1 MNLIPKLFLILL
13 LINSISAQNEY
24 GWSPLLNSP
33 FDSGKHEDVFFINE
47 NTGYLV
53 TQTQIF
59 KTTDAGKSWS
69 GIYSE
74 SNVRFRAVA
83 FIDSLNGFIGK
94 IFGNG
99 VSDTV
104 KLLRTTDAGLNWEP
118 SIIEGE
124 KPIGVCGINVVSDS
138 VINAVGRYSGP
149 SFFLRSTNGGQSW
162 KSKNLSTM
170 ASMLIDTYFF
180 HPDTGLAVG
189 SIRQSGIE
197 RSAIFSTTDGGESW
211 DTVFVGTINS
221 QWCWKISFPSRNTG
235 YVSVQ
240 SFSTTVTFIKTTDG
254 GKSWTQKTFSP
265 GGSYSP
271 QGIGF
276 VNDTVGFMGSYPG
289 NSITDIY
296 KTTNGGDNWIRIVGI
311 KNVNRFRFLSD
322 TLGYA
327 AGSYVYKFGKI
338 DVSSIKEDLKLNNY
352 LLSQNFPNPFNSKT
366 IIEYSIP
373 QADAYYEST
382 TRVNLKV
389 FDILGNEV
397 ATLVNE
403 DKKPGKYFIRFNT
416 DEYNLNSGVYFYR
429 LKTESF
435 TETKKLILQK

>member
-1 MNLIPKLFLILL
+1 MNLISKLFLFLL
-13 LINSISAQNEY
+13 IINSISAQIEY
-24 GWSPLLNSP
+24 GWKPLLNSP
-33 FDSGKHEDVFFINE
+33 FDSGKHEDIFFTNE

-59 KTTDAGKSWS
+59 KTTDAGESWNQV
-69 GIYSE
+69 YSE
-74 SNVRFRAVA
+74 NNVRFRAVA

-99 VSDTV
+99 ASDSV
-104 KLLRTTDAGLNWEP
+104 KLLRTTDAGLTWEP

-124 KPIGVCGINVVSDS
+124 RPVGVCGIHIVSDS

-149 SFFLRSTNGGQSW
+149 SFFLRSTNGGESW

-197 RSAIFSTTDGGESW
+197 RSAIFSTTNGGESW
-211 DTVFVGTINS
+211 DTVFVGTINN
-221 QWCWKISFPSRNTG
+221 QWCWKISFPSRNIG

-254 GKSWTQKTFSP
+254 GKSWNQKTFSP

-276 VNDTVGFMGSYPG
+276 VNDSVGFMGSYPG
-289 NSITDIY
+289 NSITDIF
-296 KTTNGGDNWIRIVGI
+296 KTTNGGDNWVRIVGI
-311 KNVNRFRFLSD
+311 KNVNRFRFLND

-338 DVSSIKEDLKLNNY
+338 DVSSVTENFKPNSY
-352 LLSQNFPNPFNSKT
+352 LLSQNFPNPFNPVTT
-366 IIEYSIP
+366 IK
-373 QADAYYEST
+373 YYLPKDEFVTLELFS
-382 TRVNLKV
+382 L
-389 FDILGNEV
+389 LGRKIAV
-397 ATLVNE
+397 LVNE
-403 DKKPGKYFIRFNT
+403 FQKNGENSYTINFN
-416 DEYNLNSGVYFYR
+416 NINGISLNSGVYFYR
-429 LKTESF
+429 LKTETF